1 MGSLHRKRLGNN
13 HMLLARFKGSL
24 VGGMVSGIG
33 SRKEGDVCLA
43 IVKYLVMALIW
54 RANHMHSGLMA

>member
-1 MGSLHRKRLGNN
+1 
-13 HMLLARFKGSL
+13 MLLARFKGSL

-33 SRKEGDVCLA
+33 SRKDGDLCLA
-43 IVKYLVMALIW
+43 IMKHLVMALIW